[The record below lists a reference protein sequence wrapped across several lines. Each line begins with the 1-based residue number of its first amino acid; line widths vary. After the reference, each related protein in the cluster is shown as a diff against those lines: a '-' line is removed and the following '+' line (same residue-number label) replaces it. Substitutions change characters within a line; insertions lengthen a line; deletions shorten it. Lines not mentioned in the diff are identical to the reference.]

1 MNQPSTFM
9 RIGNSFMTATLR
21 SPFHGLLSGSTLL
34 ITVTGRKSGQPITL
48 PVNYSQQG
56 DTITIISRRDRTWWR
71 NICGEGC
78 TVTLLLKGKERK
90 AHGTVIQDDR
100 GVRDALAAYVETLA
114 KTPGRFRDLDEAAQT
129 RVVVQVRLESQMSK
143 SGI

>member
-1 MNQPSTFM
+1 MNQPGTFM

-48 PVNYSQQG
+48 PVNYSRQG
-56 DTITIISRRDRTWWR
+56 DAITIISRRDRTWWR

-78 TVTLLLKGKERK
+78 TVTLRLRGKQIK
-90 AHGTVIQDDR
+90 ARGSVVQDDR
-100 GVRDALAAYVETLA
+100 GVRDALAAYVETLS
-114 KTPGRFRDLDEAAQT
+114 KTPRRFRDLDQAAKS
-129 RVVVQVRLESQMSK
+129 RVVVQVKLESTA
-143 SGI
+143 